1 MARQRWLLGLILSLT
16 AASIFLLANP
26 LLKGVSPLRLGLD
39 LQGGSQITLQ
49 VKPSDTIKN
58 LASPEGQKAVE
69 DVERVIADRV
79 NRLGVSEP
87 LVQRVGSDKVL
98 VQLAGIR
105 DPYEA
110 ESILGRAAQL
120 EFREQI
126 AGTEDK
132 FSAAFTPYRPLLEQ
146 EETLR
151 KQIRTLKKP
160 EDRAALAALSAS
172 LKKTSQENLAV
183 FFKKTGIDG
192 RNLKEAGGEPVSS
205 TSDRWNVAI
214 RFDQE
219 GGNKFAEMTKRLAGT
234 GRSIGVFLDETLI
247 SSPTVGVEFA
257 QNGIAGGGAVIT
269 GNFTAETSNELAIQF
284 KSGSLPVPIE
294 IAENRIVGASLGQ
307 DSVRRSVVA
316 AIGGIT
322 LVFIFMILYYRLPGA
337 IASVALII
345 YSLLNLASFALLPG
359 FVLTLPDMG
368 HEGGCRAAHQA
379 LNLPRADGFHFGNGL
394 HQLQGHFSNQVHE
407 VLFKAFEEHRVRF
420 RLEQKGLQVGYGV
433 RAGSHLFGQLQ
444 GRCIEP
450 DFFNPQSLVANAR
463 RQPQHFCAQLRFH
476 AEQLAMG
483 SRGARHCHPH
493 GQRQLGL
500 ALGQCGL
507 QGLPRL
513 PNDICQVSRARDVHL
528 NGVPAQHI
536 HEEALDRLNHAVFS
550 GH

>member
-69 DVERVIADRV
+69 DVERVISDRV

-98 VQLAGIR
+98 VQLAGIK

-132 FSAAFTPYRPLLEQ
+132 FTVAFAPYRPLLEQ

-160 EDRAALAALSAS
+160 EDRVALAALSAA
-172 LKKTSQENLAV
+172 LKKTSQESLAIY
-183 FFKKTGIDG
+183 FKKTGIDG
-192 RNLKEAGGEPVSS
+192 RNLKEASGEPVSS

-219 GGNKFAEMTKRLAGT
+219 GGTKFAEMTKRLAGT

-322 LVFIFMILYYRLPGA
+322 LVFIFMVLYYRLPGA

-345 YSLLNLASFALLPG
+345 YSLLNLASFVLLPG
-359 FVLTLPDMG
+359 FVLTLPGIAGFILSIGMAVDANVLIFERTREEIKAG
-368 HEGGCRAAHQA
+368 KTLYQSVKAGFERAFSSIFDSNVTTLISCGA
-379 LNLPRADGFHFGNGL
+379 LYWLGTGLVRGFA
-394 HQLQGHFSNQVHE
+394 VT
-407 VLFKAFEEHRVRF
+407 
-420 RLEQKGLQVGYGV
+420 
-433 RAGSHLFGQLQ
+433 
-444 GRCIEP
+444 
-450 DFFNPQSLVANAR
+450 
-463 RQPQHFCAQLRFH
+463 
-476 AEQLAMG
+476 
-483 SRGARHCHPH
+483 
-493 GQRQLGL
+493 L
-500 ALGQCGL
+500 ALGVMISMFTAITC
-507 QGLPRL
+507 
-513 PNDICQVSRARDVHL
+513 SRTLLFYVL
-528 NGVPAQHI
+528 NVPALRKPEYFCPNPPKAI
-536 HEEALDRLNHAVFS
+536 VKSSEAA
-550 GH
+550 